1 MNSISTT
8 LADGFWHWLWF
19 DKPTN
24 NSATVARIGDEL
36 FMYIFWLS
44 VVWFVFLMGLTFY
57 FVVKYQRKPGQ
68 KLQRS
73 PAHHTP
79 LEIAWT
85 VIPTLFL
92 VYIFFKGFWGFAD
105 ALVAPANAEVIN
117 LKAQKWAFQMTYPN
131 GASSTV
137 SQRFTYPDAQGNVLT
152 SAQEAPVFLVPAGK
166 PVQLRM
172 SSLDVIHA
180 FWVPDFRAK
189 FDIFP
194 NRYTAYW
201 FQADEVG
208 DHPIYCAEYCGD
220 LHSEMY
226 GIMRVVPEP
235 EYRAFLA
242 KPPYD
247 ETTPLPEVGQ
257 YLYKA
262 KGCVACHTVDGGK
275 NTGPTWKGIW
285 GKEHE
290 FEGGGKATVDA
301 NYVRES
307 ILVPA
312 AHIVKGFPNQ
322 MVSFQGQLN
331 DRELDALIA
340 YIESL
345 GDNPPAPG
353 TGHGATGAPAGEA
366 PAGDAPAATPTEGH

>member
-1 MNSISTT
+1 MNGITTT

-19 DKPTN
+19 EDPAKN
-24 NSATVARIGDEL
+24 NSEAARIGDDL

-44 VVWFVFLMGLTFY
+44 VAWFVFLMGLTFY
-57 FVVKYQRKPGQ
+57 FVVKYRRVAGRK
-68 KLQRS
+68 LTRS

-85 VIPTLFL
+85 VVPTLFL
-92 VYIFFKGFWGFAD
+92 VYIFFKGFWGYAD
-105 ALVAPANAEVIN
+105 ALVAPSHAEVIN
-117 LKAQKWAFQMTYPN
+117 LKAQKWAWRMTYPN
-131 GASSTV
+131 GAESTLT
-137 SQRFTYPDAQGNVLT
+137 SRFNYPDESGRIVT
-152 SAQEAPVFLVPAGK
+152 SANEAPVFVVPLGK

-172 SSLDVIHA
+172 SSIDVIHS
-180 FWVPDFRAK
+180 FWVPDFRTK
-189 FDIFP
+189 FDVFP
-194 NRYTAYW
+194 NRYTSYW
-201 FQADEVG
+201 FEAKELG
-208 DHPIYCAEYCGD
+208 DHVIFCAEYCGD

-226 GIMRVVPEP
+226 AILRVLPEP
-235 EYRAFLA
+235 EYRATIDSWA
-242 KPPYD
+242 IPW
-247 ETTPLPEVGQ
+247 PEGPVAVGKV
-257 YLYKA
+257 LYKT
-262 KGCVACHTVDGGK
+262 KGCVACHSVDGSP

-290 FEGGGKATVDA
+290 FEGGGKAVVDA

-312 AHIVKGFPNQ
+312 TKIVKGFPNQ
-322 MVSFQGQLN
+322 MVSYQGQLN

-353 TGHGATGAPAGEA
+353 TGHGETPAGE
-366 PAGDAPAATPTEGH
+366 GK

>member
-1 MNSISTT
+1 MNPIPTT

-19 DKPTN
+19 DE
-24 NSATVARIGDEL
+24 SAKSSAGVARIGDEL

-44 VVWFVFLMGLTFY
+44 VAWFVFLMGLTFY
-57 FVVKYQRKPGQ
+57 FVVKYRRKPGQ
-68 KLQRS
+68 KLTRS

-85 VIPTLFL
+85 VVPTLFL
-92 VYIFFKGFWGFAD
+92 VYIFFKGFWGYAD

-117 LKAQKWAFQMTYPN
+117 LKAQKWAWQMTYSN
-131 GASSTV
+131 GAVSTE
-137 SQRFTYPDAQGNVLT
+137 STRFTYTDANGNETT
-152 SAQEAPVFLVPAGK
+152 SAQEAPIFLVPAGK

-172 SSLDVIHA
+172 SSMDVIHS

-208 DHPIYCAEYCGD
+208 DYPIYCAEYCGD

-226 GIMRVVPEP
+226 AILRVVPEP
-235 EYRAFLA
+235 QFKEFLA
-242 KPPYD
+242 KPPID
-247 ETTPLPEVGQ
+247 PNAPPRVLGE
-257 YLYKA
+257 YLYRA
-262 KGCVACHTVDGGK
+262 KGCVACHTVDGTN
-275 NTGPTWKGIW
+275 NTGPSWKGIW

-290 FEGGGKATVDA
+290 FEGGGKAIVDA

-307 ILVPA
+307 ILVPGA
-312 AHIVKGFPNQ
+312 KIVKGRQNQ
-322 MVSFQGQLN
+322 MVSYQGQVN
-331 DRELDALIA
+331 DRELDGLIA

-353 TGHGATGAPAGEA
+353 AGHGESGEA
-366 PAGDAPAATPTEGH
+366 PASEGH

>member
-1 MNSISTT
+1 MNSVPTT

-19 DKPTN
+19 DEPAN
-24 NSATVARIGDEL
+24 NAAGVARIGDEL

-44 VVWFVFLMGLTFY
+44 VAWFVFLMGLTFF

-92 VYIFFKGFWGFAD
+92 VYIFFKGFWGYAD

-117 LKAQKWAFQMTYPN
+117 LKAQKWAWRMTYPN
-131 GASSTV
+131 GAESPLSTK
-137 SQRFTYPDAQGNVLT
+137 FMYTDAQGNQVT
-152 SAQEAPVFLVPAGK
+152 SAQEAPIFVVPAGK

-172 SSLDVIHA
+172 SSMDVIHS
-180 FWVPDFRAK
+180 FWVPDFRSK
-189 FDIFP
+189 FDVFP

-201 FQADEVG
+201 FQADEPG
-208 DHPIYCAEYCGD
+208 DHVIYCAEYCGD

-226 GIMRVVPEP
+226 AILRVVPEP
-235 EYRAFLA
+235 EYRKTIDEWNINWGEGLA
-242 KPPYD
+242 A
-247 ETTPLPEVGQ
+247 VGAK
-257 YLYKA
+257 LYKS
-262 KGCVACHTVDGGK
+262 KGCVACHTVDGTA

-290 FEGGGKATVDA
+290 FQDGGKAVVDA
-301 NYVRES
+301 NYIRES

-322 MVSFQGQLN
+322 MVSYQGQLN

-353 TGHGATGAPAGEA
+353 TGHGETPAEPSGEPAPAGSN
-366 PAGDAPAATPTEGH
+366 